1 MTAIH
6 TRQYMYYKSAKNYRI
21 LQLYS
26 TAVKQCQLKTIF
38 DHWDH
43 TVTLAVMYL
52 EIKPQKKKKV
62 FVFTPFQCAAVNLQS
77 WKARSCLIS
86 NKFLSRSLK
95 VLSFSEGRLK
105 NMLPWVH
112 LNWIV
117 DMKII
122 CWTVSLS
129 LLVQCNMYIVKVPYE
144 VTYSYDYKTKEMYF
158 ITSFGWNLCSKI
170 LT

>member
-6 TRQYMYYKSAKNYRI
+6 TRQYVYYKSAKNYRI

-38 DHWDH
+38 DHWDR

-52 EIKPQKKKKV
+52 EIKPQKKKKCL
-62 FVFTPFQCAAVNLQS
+62 FLRPFNVRRWIWNHEKPAAVLFQTNF
-77 WKARSCLIS
+77 
-86 NKFLSRSLK
+86 FLVVK
-95 VLSFSEGRLK
+95 GFIVLRRQIK
-105 NMLPWVH
+105 NMLPWVY

-122 CWTVSLS
+122 CSTVSLS
-129 LLVQCNMYIVKVPYE
+129 LLVQCNMYIGKVPYE

-158 ITSFGWNLCSKI
+158 ITSFGCSKV
-170 LT
+170 LA